1 MSLVQEAVGWA
12 LRRLG
17 VATLLTLAILCVPQ
31 FVLAFVLT
39 QNIRGLDSSL
49 LIGMAALGLV
59 SAWWLARACAPGRP
73 GSVWALL
80 LALGIGLPAVAVRVG
95 GLAGKLL
102 ALGAQLSD
110 TYRALSTPFAD
121 PAPYLEQIALSLSA
135 LAGDLA
141 TLWGRSQSWLMEVAQ
156 GRPAFDPVAT
166 ALVWSYLVWSVAAW
180 SAWAVR
186 RHANVL
192 LGFVPTVA
200 VLALTVLYVG
210 DEPRALLAPLGAGL
224 ALMVVIGQAGREARW
239 RAAGMD
245 FWEGMRLDMTISAV
259 PLLIVLLIAASVV
272 PTFSLE
278 RLVRWTQ
285 QTFVR
290 PVAEERPVVPES
302 LGLQPRPRPVRPP
315 DNLQAPGLPRRHLI
329 GAGPEL
335 SRELVMYVNTS
346 DMPPPAAGIPPELYE
361 AGDIPRLYWLGST
374 YDFYNGRGWST
385 SGTREEQFLAGQPLI
400 TETIA
405 ATLSQTHRPV
415 RQSFLLMANPSGVMY
430 AAGVF
435 ESADSDYTAAWRSFG
450 DLFSIRAPDVTE
462 YRVDSWAPNMSES
475 RLREAGASYPD
486 WILER
491 YLQLPDTLPERV
503 RTLARDLT
511 ATAPTPYDRAQA
523 IESYLRGYSYTLDL
537 PAPPLGR
544 DVADYFLFDLKRG
557 YCDYFATSMVV
568 LARAA
573 GLPARVAVGYATGT
587 YDPRAARYTVVGSDA
602 HSWPQVYFPGYG
614 WIDFEP
620 TSGLPAI
627 DRPADPLEVDLSAL
641 PRAAPTEPITAQRI
655 RAEGQRIAA
664 LLLIAMVVVMAGAV
678 WVLGDTWRLSRLP
691 PEQAIARLYGRVYRR
706 GRALGVEAGPAD
718 TPFEFGAGLDER
730 LRALMDGRAGAEG
743 QADARL
749 EIDRAELRR
758 LVDLYVRAR
767 YSPHPQDAGA
777 RALAINAWL
786 TVRRNLWLA
795 WLRRLLLRRAQTR
808 RDAKMRGR
816 TGL

>member
-1 MSLVQEAVGWA
+1 MSIVQGAVGW
-12 LRRLG
+12 LVRRLG
-17 VATLLTLAILCVPQ
+17 FATLLTLAILFVPQ
-31 FVLAFVLT
+31 FVLAYVLT
-39 QNIRGLDSSL
+39 QNIRGPDSNL
-49 LIGMAALGLV
+49 LVGMAVLGLV
-59 SAWWLARACAPGRP
+59 SAWWLARTFASTRP
-73 GSVWALL
+73 GALWALL

-102 ALGAQLSD
+102 ALGAQLAD
-110 TYRALSTPFAD
+110 TYRALSGPFAD
-121 PAPYLEQIALSLSA
+121 PAPYLEQVALSLSV
-135 LAGDLA
+135 LSGDLA
-141 TLWGRSQSWLMEVAQ
+141 TLWGRSQIWLIEVAQ
-156 GRPAFDPVAT
+156 GRPTFDPVAA
-166 ALVWSYLVWSVAAW
+166 ALVWAYVVWAVAAW

-192 LGFVPTVA
+192 LGFAPTVA
-200 VLALTVLYVG
+200 VMALTVLYVG
-210 DEPRALLAPLGAGL
+210 DEPRTLLAPLGAGL

-278 RLVRWTQ
+278 RLARWAQ
-285 QTFVR
+285 RTFVQ
-290 PVAEERPVVPES
+290 PVAEQRPVVPES

-315 DNLQAPGLPRRHLI
+315 DNLEAPGLPRRHLI

-335 SRELVMYVNTS
+335 SRERVMYVNTS
-346 DMPPPAAGIPPELYE
+346 DMPMPTAGIPPELYE

-374 YDFYNGRGWST
+374 YDFYSGLGWST
-385 SGTREEQFLAGQPLI
+385 SGTREEQFVAGQPLI
-400 TETIA
+400 TETIT
-405 ATLSQTHRPV
+405 ATLSQTHRRV
-415 RQSFLLMANPSGVMY
+415 RQSFLLMDNPAGVIY

-435 ESADSDYTAAWRSFG
+435 VSADSDYTAAWRSFD

-462 YRVDSWAPNMSES
+462 YRVDSYVPNVSES
-475 RLREAGASYPD
+475 KLREAGADYPA
-486 WILER
+486 WVLER
-491 YLQLPDTLPERV
+491 YLKLPDSLPDRV
-503 RTLARDLT
+503 LALARDLT
-511 ATAPTPYDRAQA
+511 ATAPTPYDRARE
-523 IESYLRGYSYTLDL
+523 IESYLRAYSYTLDL
-537 PAPPLGR
+537 PAPPIGR
-544 DVADYFLFDLKRG
+544 DVVDYFLFDLKRG

-587 YDPRAARYTVVGSDA
+587 YDPRAARYTVVGTDA

-620 TSGLPAI
+620 TSARPLI
-627 DRPADPLEVDLSAL
+627 DRPADLPEVDLSAL
-641 PRAAPTEPITAQRI
+641 PRAAPTEPITAQRL
-655 RAEGQRIAA
+655 RTEGQRIGA
-664 LLLIAMVVVMAGAV
+664 LLLIAMAVVMAGAV

-706 GRALGVEAGPAD
+706 GRTLGAGGGPGD
-718 TPFEFGAGLDER
+718 TPYEFGSSLDER
-730 LRALMDGRAGAEG
+730 LCALMDGCAGAEG

-749 EIDRAELRR
+749 EIDRAELRK
-758 LVDLYVRAR
+758 LVDLYVRAS

-795 WLRRLLLRRAQTR
+795 WLRRLLMRRAQAR
-808 RDAKMRGR
+808 RNAEARGR